1 MENIMKNNDT
11 NEAKKA
17 VHLEK
22 KSKALNI
29 PKIYNIPLPLY
40 VVMLG
45 IILACIYTEV
55 VPFGLA
61 PALAILLILSA
72 VLGEIGDRIPIWN
85 EYIGGGA
92 ILAFLVGGLIYT
104 YEWMPKQTTDLVIH
118 FFDEF
123 GYIDLFVAVLIT
135 GSVLAINRKL
145 LLKAL
150 SGYFPAIFG
159 GIVMASL
166 FGVSIGLIFGKS
178 PVEILTLYM
187 LPIMGGGTGAGAIP
201 MSEIYAAATG
211 DTAEKFLS
219 FALPIL
225 TIANILCIFVASV
238 LNKIG
243 NVKTKWTGNGELL
256 KGDTQLD
263 VDAGKQEEKAEI
275 KLSDVGAGLALA
287 CTFYLLG
294 TLFSKFLLPSIF
306 GVKIHAYCYMIIF
319 VALSNVFN
327 LIPENLRQ
335 GAKRLQSFFGNN
347 LLWLQMLAVGMAL
360 TNFNEMLSALTLP
373 NVLIAGFIV
382 VGAFVGSALVGYFVG
397 FYPIEAGISAGL
409 CMANRGGS
417 GDIAVLGASKR
428 MALISYAQIS
438 SRMGGALILV
448 LAGILFGILL

>member
-1 MENIMKNNDT
+1 MGETKIS
-11 NEAKKA
+11 NEQAGSKKA
-17 VHLEK
+17 FR
-22 KSKALNI
+22 
-29 PKIYNIPLPLY
+29 IYNIPWPLY
-40 VVMLG
+40 IAMLG
-45 IILACIYTEV
+45 IVLACIYANV
-55 VPFGLA
+55 VPFALPA
-61 PALAILLILSA
+61 ALAILLVLSA
-72 VLGEIGDRIPIWN
+72 ILGEVGDRIPIWN

-104 YEWMPKQTTDLVIH
+104 YEWMPKQTIDLVIH

-123 GYIDLFVAVLIT
+123 GYLDLFVSVLIT

-150 SGYFPAIFG
+150 TGYFPAIIG
-159 GIVMASL
+159 GIIMASI
-166 FGVSIGLIFGKS
+166 FGVAIGLIFGKS

-201 MSEIYAAATG
+201 MSEIYASATG
-211 DTAEKFLS
+211 ETAEKFLS

-225 TIANILCIFVASV
+225 TIANILCIFTASV

-243 NVKTKWTGNGELL
+243 NVKQEWTGNGELL
-256 KGDTQLD
+256 KGNTELD
-263 VDAGKQEEKAEI
+263 VDRQEQKVEL
-275 KLSDVGAGLALA
+275 KLGDVGAGLALA
-287 CTFYLLG
+287 CTFYMLG
-294 TLFSKFLLPSIF
+294 TLFSKFLLPSIL
-306 GVKIHAYCYMIIF
+306 GVKIHTYAYMIVF

-327 LIPENLRQ
+327 VIPSNMKQ
-335 GAKRLQSFFGNN
+335 GAKRLQSFFGSN

-360 TNFNEMLSALTLP
+360 TDFNEMLTALTIP
-373 NVLIAGFIV
+373 NVIIAVFIV
-382 VGAFVGSALVGYFVG
+382 VGAFVGSALVGYLVG

-438 SRMGGALILV
+438 SRLGGALILV
-448 LAGILFGILL
+448 LASIMFGIFLG